1 MKANVSIESLR
12 GPLGEFLLINVSGG
26 DGIIGICDTTVRK
39 GTERKTF
46 FVGSESI
53 INIFNNGKN
62 PESNRQIWQT
72 STIEKC
78 KQYIGNLFPTCCDAY
93 FLDGVS
99 FFKAIMPILELLT
112 PGLYVAHIDKAYP
125 TDGSGN
131 YFWNAYAVKHE
142 LNGSAER
149 IPIVDDKRDYS
160 PMFLVPTKNF
170 SDYSDKKIDSAIT
183 KLRKGKHLGGIAYH
197 LSGMFSALLYG
208 HTNATACLQE
218 GMDFNCIIIEP
229 LNKVIVDRN
238 DGPTKGRVVAVSC
251 PFVKIPFVDL
261 SPKMTE
267 NFLLSR
273 KDVNIQD
280 YDIIKSRADKMISGT
295 SYVKRLPNE
304 LLTSVEAL
312 PDADMMISAHA
323 VSELTDE
330 HLAALLSGQT
340 KIDGEVIISTN
351 YYESIVYACNYLQYT
366 DKSRFIDFVKSILEN
381 PDLVATY
388 SYVAGR
394 IKYIMDAR
402 INEIFKNIAES
413 ENTDYESVKA
423 IAEAYLKTFAE
434 YTEKNVNK
442 FLSGDA
448 TFEDTMFDNDD
459 SEPDTYHTSGSN
471 NDRSFSSLAIAKQVI
486 KK

>member
-12 GPLGEFLLINVSGG
+12 APLGEFLLINVSGG
-26 DGIIGICDTTVRK
+26 DGIIGMCDTTVRK

-46 FVGSESI
+46 YIGAESI
-53 INIFNNGKN
+53 INVLNNGKSEEN
-62 PESNRQIWQT
+62 NRQIWQT
-72 STIEKC
+72 SNIEKC
-78 KQYIGNLFPTCCDAY
+78 KQYLGNILPTCCDAY

-99 FFKAIMPILELLT
+99 LYKAILPILELLT

-125 TDGSGN
+125 TDGAGN
-131 YFWNAYAVKHE
+131 FFWNAYAVKHE

-149 IPIVDDKRDYS
+149 IPIIDDKRDYS

-170 SDYSDKKIDSAIT
+170 SDYSEKRNSAALA
-183 KLRKGKHLGGIAYH
+183 KLKKGKRLGGIAYH
-197 LSGMFSALLYG
+197 LTGMFSALLYG
-208 HTNATACLQE
+208 HTNATVCLQE
-218 GMDFNCIIIEP
+218 GVDFECIIIEP

-238 DGPTKGRVVAVSC
+238 DGPTKGRVAAVAC
-251 PFVKIPFVDL
+251 PFVKIPFADL
-261 SPKMTE
+261 SRKMTE
-267 NFLLSR
+267 NFLLNR
-273 KDVNIQD
+273 KCFNVQD
-280 YDIIKSRADKMISGT
+280 YDVIKSRADKMLTGT
-295 SYVKRLPNE
+295 SYVKKLPNE
-304 LLTSVEAL
+304 LLMGIEAL

-323 VSELTDE
+323 VTELTDE

-340 KIDGEVIISTN
+340 KINDEVIISTN

-366 DKSRFIDFVKSILEN
+366 DKNRFIEFVKAILEN

-402 INEIFKNIAES
+402 INEIFKSIAES
-413 ENTDYESVKA
+413 DNNDYESVKA
-423 IAEAYLKTFAE
+423 TAEGYLKAFAE

-448 TFEDTMFDNDD
+448 TFEDNTFDSDD
-459 SEPDTYHTSGSN
+459 KDTGVYTPN
-471 NDRSFSSLAIAKQVI
+471 EKDRNFSSLAIAKQVI
-486 KK
+486 KR